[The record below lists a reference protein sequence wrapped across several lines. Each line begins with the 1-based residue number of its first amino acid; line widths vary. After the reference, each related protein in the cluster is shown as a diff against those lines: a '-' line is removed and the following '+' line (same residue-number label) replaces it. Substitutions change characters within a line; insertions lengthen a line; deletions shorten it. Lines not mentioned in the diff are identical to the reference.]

1 MKLPAVLLLLPLLI
15 IPLAARAGTSCD
27 EVKAAI
33 AAKLD
38 AKGLKNYTLD
48 AVASDELG
56 DQKVVGTCD
65 GGAKKLVYTRG
76 AAS

>member
-1 MKLPAVLLLLPLLI
+1 MKLSAVLLLLPLVI
-15 IPLAARAGTSCD
+15 TPMAAQAGTSCD
-27 EVKAAI
+27 DVKAAI

-56 DQKVVGTCD
+56 DQKVVGTCE
-65 GGAKKLVYTRG
+65 GGAKKLVYKRG